1 MRAPKIWMIR
11 NRSVFRVETLRRCI
25 EQMKTLARN
34 ARDNFR
40 GSTAPWKGFTH
51 AEQTSSA
58 RDGCQHGVSIERFNR
73 AKIDNFNFEIFTRE
87 FLCRRERFL
96 HHRAVAHDRKIA
108 SLARNPRAASWQ

>member
-11 NRSVFRVETLRRCI
+11 NRRVFRVETLRRCI

-51 AEQTSSA
+51 AEQTSRA
-58 RDGCQHGVSIERFNR
+58 CDGRQHGVSVERFNR
-73 AKIDNFNFEIFTRE
+73 AQIDNFNFETFTRE
-87 FLCRRERFL
+87 LVCRR
-96 HHRAVAHDRKIA
+96 DRKSTRLNSSHQIISYA
-108 SLARNPRAASWQ
+108 V